1 MVSEGAGHPVVA
13 CDGGSRSSGSLRR
26 PVHGPGRRP
35 SLFTQPIPSSL
46 VLVKLLVAVG
56 VLVFPVPALVLGARG
71 LRKRPGYSF
80 DEPAD
85 RVSYVLLVALRAM
98 VLFLVLALSVVLL
111 VSTIGAA
118 VVDVPLHGMVYV
130 LFVLD
135 VLLALLV
142 VLSFGR
148 RARRPVRRRVSPAAR

>member
-1 MVSEGAGHPVVA
+1 
-13 CDGGSRSSGSLRR
+13 LRD
-26 PVHGPGRRP
+26 
-35 SLFTQPIPSSL
+35 
-46 VLVKLLVAVG
+46 VLVKLLVALG

-71 LRKRPGYSF
+71 LTKRPGYSA

-85 RVSYVLLVALRAM
+85 RLSYVLLVALRG
-98 VLFLVLALSVVLL
+98 LVLLLVFALSAVIL
-111 VSTIGAA
+111 VSTVGAV

-130 LFVLD
+130 LFGLD

>member
-1 MVSEGAGHPVVA
+1 M
-13 CDGGSRSSGSLRR
+13 
-26 PVHGPGRRP
+26 
-35 SLFTQPIPSSL
+35 
-46 VLVKLLVAVG
+46 LVKLLVAAAV
-56 VLVFPVPALVLGARG
+56 VLFPLPALVVGSRCVL
-71 LRKRPGYSF
+71 KQKGYSP

-85 RVSYVLLVALRAM
+85 RASHVLIVTLRI
-98 VLFLVLALSVVLL
+98 VVLL
-111 VSTIGAA
+111 LVFALSAVVLVSTVGAM

-130 LFVLD
+130 LFTLD